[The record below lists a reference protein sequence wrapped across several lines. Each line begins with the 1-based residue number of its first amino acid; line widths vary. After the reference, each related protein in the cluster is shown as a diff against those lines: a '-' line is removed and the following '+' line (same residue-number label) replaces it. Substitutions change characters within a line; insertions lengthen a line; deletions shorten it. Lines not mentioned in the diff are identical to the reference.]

1 MTTSPTRPPTAPAGA
16 APVQVR
22 QPDATLTRAGRASQ
36 AITGRGSGTTP
47 RRLRLARLVHVL
59 LALVLGV
66 GAVVTG
72 VELNEREAT
81 AAVHA
86 TQHERAMSIEASLQY
101 AQENAGDPPADGATL
116 PEKTRNALDAA
127 TTTLI
132 EMAGAGTDDPAR
144 LAGIG
149 HLLSRYAE
157 ALAAGEAATATKL
170 LQTEL
175 LPAVEALQADH
186 SAVAG
191 AVVTWW
197 MWLVPVGAWLAVLT
211 IVGIAWYTA
220 RASHRVVNLGLL
232 GAAIATVI
240 LAVRSGT
247 VLAAAGAA
255 GDAGLVV
262 LAVACTLISAV
273 AGTWG
278 LHQRLKEY
286 R

>member
-1 MTTSPTRPPTAPAGA
+1 MTTPTQPRSAPAA
-16 APVQVR
+16 DQPR

-36 AITGRGSGTTP
+36 AITGRGSGLTP

-86 TQHERAMSIEASLQY
+86 VQHERATSIEASLQY
-101 AQENAGDPPADGATL
+101 AQENAGETPADGAPL
-116 PEKTRNALDAA
+116 PEKTQNALDTA
-127 TTTLI
+127 TTALV
-132 EMAGAGTDDPAR
+132 EMAGAGIDDPGE
-144 LAGIG
+144 LAGVAQ
-149 HLLSRYAE
+149 LMMRYAE
-157 ALAAGEAATATKL
+157 ALAAGKAAPAKEL
-170 LQTEL
+170 LETEL
-175 LPAVEALQADH
+175 LPAVRQLQETH
-186 SAVAG
+186 SAVAS

-197 MWLVPVGAWLAVLT
+197 MWLVPVGAWLAVLAT
-211 IVGIAWYTA
+211 VGIAWYTA
-220 RASHRVVNLGLL
+220 RVSRRVVNLGLL
-232 GAAIATVI
+232 GAAIATAT
-240 LAVRSGT
+240 LAVRSGA
-247 VLAAAGAA
+247 VLAAQAAGAA
-255 GDAGLVV
+255 SDASFVV

-273 AGTWG
+273 AGAWG